1 MENGFAIF
9 GIRLSVITV
18 AYGTFLLL
26 WGVLVSLFTDSHSI
40 TSWIPSFIGI
50 PILLGGTMSLVKPE
64 QTKLWMHVAMVF
76 GVITFIGGLDFL
88 RGLGNDGG
96 PFSNIAAGTSKLM
109 LLVTG
114 LAYSGACL
122 ASFIQVRRNR
132 QAKE

>member
-96 PFSNIAAGTSKLM
+96 PFSNIAAGTSNAPGTSTNL
-109 LLVTG
+109 
-114 LAYSGACL
+114 
-122 ASFIQVRRNR
+122 
-132 QAKE
+132 